1 MIKKIK
7 NSLQFRFIFL
17 CFIGMLI
24 SSIVVFTAV
33 YITTLL
39 GINFK
44 AFNIFLFLLILFIF
58 NIIIGTILFSVLSKK
73 TIDHQKEIE
82 NVIKEVSKGNFDVQI
97 TKSLNTSKDLDT
109 NLNNMIKEL
118 KNIEILRSDFIS
130 NFSHEFKTPIVSIN
144 GFTDLLLNDNTLT
157 ENEKQEYLEII
168 HNESTRL
175 SNLSQNMLLL
185 SDLESKSILREQS
198 SFRLDQQ
205 INSTI
210 KLLEKDYKN
219 KNITISTKLEN
230 TTINANK
237 ELLQQA
243 WINLIS
249 NAIKYSKTNGNIS
262 IKLHNRDNNVIISI
276 KDNGIGINKESLT
289 HIFDKFY
296 QEDKSHKTQG
306 NGLGLSITKKI
317 IDIHEGKIDV
327 FSEKDIGTEFIITLK
342 RK

>member
-1 MIKKIK
+1 
-7 NSLQFRFIFL
+7 
-17 CFIGMLI
+17 MLI

-144 GFTDLLLNDNTLT
+144 GFTDLLLNDNSLT

-276 KDNGIGINKESLT
+276 KDNGIGINKESVT